1 MKTTYTSLP
10 LTKLVPA
17 DWNYKNFQ
25 ANKLEK
31 LKANIKRNG
40 QLETLIVRELE
51 DGNYEVVNGNHRLE
65 VFKLLN
71 FQDVKVCNLGKISL
85 KKAQRIALE
94 TNETKFSSDET
105 KLKNL
110 LTSMTEGE
118 DAFDIDDLSQTLEF
132 ESFEAW
138 KLENFDTTVIADPW
152 IEDDIAQSGGSSSA
166 NQLDSSENN
175 RTVAFIMSPEMYKD
189 YQKLR
194 KHENIDS
201 DYEAISF
208 LLELYFKSDRY

>member
-1 MKTTYTSLP
+1 MKTVYTTLP
-10 LTKLVPA
+10 LDKLVSA
-17 DWNYKNFQ
+17 DWNYKNFS
-25 ANKLEK
+25 ANKMEK

-85 KKAQRIALE
+85 AQAQRIALE
-94 TNETKFSSDET
+94 TNETKFESDEA

-110 LTSMTEGE
+110 LDSLTES
-118 DAFDIDDLSQTLEF
+118 FDIDDLSQTLEF
-132 ESFEAW
+132 PSFETF
-138 KLENFDTTVIADPW
+138 KIEFTGENIIADPW
-152 IEDDIAQSGGSSSA
+152 MEDDRVSSGSA
-166 NQLDSSENN
+166 NSKDSSYEEETN
-175 RTVAFIMSPEMYKD
+175 RTVAFIMSSEMYQD
-189 YQKLR
+189 YQKFR
-194 KHENIDS
+194 KHEHIDS

-208 LLELYFKSDRY
+208 LLELYFKSGRY